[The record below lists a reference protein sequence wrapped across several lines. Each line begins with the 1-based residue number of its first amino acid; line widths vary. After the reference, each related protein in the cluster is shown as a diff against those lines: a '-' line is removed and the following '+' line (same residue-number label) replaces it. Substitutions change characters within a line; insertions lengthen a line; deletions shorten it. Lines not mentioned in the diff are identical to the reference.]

1 MRYPCP
7 PHGNAPLDM
16 KERDGIPAARLPATR
31 LRSRRVR
38 WTGAALLAL
47 ASLPALAATPLE
59 LAHEVNT
66 EIVTRQVIEEGQAFL
81 RAFGSGEG
89 IAAPG
94 DPPACREAIKNAMAA
109 HLSAGV
115 RQVAEGIQDPVQQA
129 RFDQLL
135 ASVYTPAELKAFL
148 GQRNQ
153 VELPELLAAVLAAPK
168 VRAAHDARMEA
179 FTLGEPDPASPEGM
193 GLQRAKETC
202 ERLRAQ
208 TR

>member
-7 PHGNAPLDM
+7 PHVDAPLYM
-16 KERDGIPAARLPATR
+16 KELDGISAASLTGIP
-31 LRSRRVR
+31 LRSRRVCR
-38 WTGAALLAL
+38 TGAALLAL

-59 LAHEVNT
+59 LAHEVNM

-89 IAAPG
+89 IAAPD
-94 DPPACREAIKNAMAA
+94 DPPACREAIQAAMAA

-129 RFDQLL
+129 GFDQLL

-148 GQRNQ
+148 GQRDQ

-193 GLQRAKETC
+193 GLQRARETC

-208 TR
+208 AR

>member
-1 MRYPCP
+1 M
-7 PHGNAPLDM
+7 
-16 KERDGIPAARLPATR
+16 
-31 LRSRRVR
+31 R

-47 ASLPALAATPLE
+47 ASLPLLAATPLE

-89 IAAPG
+89 IAAPD
-94 DPPACREAIKNAMAA
+94 DPPACREAIRAAMAA

-208 TR
+208 ARRVSAPRVSTRGFFAVVFHRGTRLCELGKRLGH

>member
-1 MRYPCP
+1 M
-7 PHGNAPLDM
+7 
-16 KERDGIPAARLPATR
+16 
-31 LRSRRVR
+31 R

-47 ASLPALAATPLE
+47 ASLPLLAATPLE

-89 IAAPG
+89 IAAPD
-94 DPPACREAIKNAMAA
+94 DPPACREAIRAAMAA

-115 RQVAEGIQDPVQQA
+115 RQVAEGIQDPVQEA

-179 FTLGEPDPASPEGM
+179 FTLGEPDAASPEGM

-202 ERLRAQ
+202 ERLRAEA
-208 TR
+208 R

>member
-1 MRYPCP
+1 MCR
-7 PHGNAPLDM
+7 
-16 KERDGIPAARLPATR
+16 
-31 LRSRRVR
+31 
-38 WTGAALLAL
+38 TGAALLAL

-59 LAHEVNT
+59 LAHKVNT

-89 IAAPG
+89 VAAPD
-94 DPPACREAIKNAMAA
+94 DPPACREAIQAAMAA

-129 RFDQLL
+129 GFDQLL

-148 GQRNQ
+148 GQRDQ

-208 TR
+208 AR